1 MNVFVCFN
9 LLLVCTRNLATE
21 KWKKNILR
29 KGSSTEDIGII
40 TLARDPLGTAEA
52 DIVTLL
58 HDFFDNSQTAE
69 VRFTS
74 KVLRETFFHCAYFE
88 ILATPLW
95 RHWQTQTGE
104 KLKSRVNYSSGYV
117 QKPVEKS
124 TNTLEKFIQHRKC
137 CPGPKA
143 CENIYTRIVKI
154 FWKVQ
159 KQICWFLGEFWSFFT
174 CQISYL
180 RYQRQKNLKV
190 AVHFHIYVLQHP

>member
-1 MNVFVCFN
+1 MAKKNKNFRLWEPWPKIAKVIFQKRVKFSWGQCSCDIPTAFQGNFSSSEHCMNVFVCFN
-9 LLLVCTRNLATE
+9 LLLVCARNLATE

-40 TLARDPLGTAEA
+40 TLARGPSGTAEA

-95 RHWQTQTGE
+95 RHWQTQSGE
-104 KLKSRVNYSSGYV
+104 KLKSWVNYSSGYV

-124 TNTLEKFIQHRKC
+124 TNTLEKFIRHRSV
-137 CPGPKA
+137 GR
-143 CENIYTRIVKI
+143 TQSV
-154 FWKVQ
+154 
-159 KQICWFLGEFWSFFT
+159 
-174 CQISYL
+174 
-180 RYQRQKNLKV
+180 
-190 AVHFHIYVLQHP
+190 

>member
-1 MNVFVCFN
+1 MFLFASTCCLCAQEIWQRKN
-9 LLLVCTRNLATE
+9 E
-21 KWKKNILR
+21 KKNILR

-124 TNTLEKFIQHRKC
+124 TNTLEKFIQHRNV
-137 CPGPKA
+137 GR
-143 CENIYTRIVKI
+143 TQSV
-154 FWKVQ
+154 
-159 KQICWFLGEFWSFFT
+159 
-174 CQISYL
+174 
-180 RYQRQKNLKV
+180 
-190 AVHFHIYVLQHP
+190 